1 MTIRTSF
8 VEHFGEENAVKVE
21 EAALMHMAE
30 GPAVPE
36 SLQVHAKDNWG
47 PDPFKY
53 LFLCCIARDCFT
65 RWREWHGIK
74 AEYEDL
80 LAWSLEYADLHNH
93 EGDLPDY
100 MAALA
105 GAYNPWINWAKA
117 GDTEPTGTDL
127 FRERN
132 IEWAH
137 MTEVEYAAEQVV
149 NMEGMRALME
159 EGRRLFDPHRDEGPL
174 ES

>member
-8 VEHFGEENAVKVE
+8 VEHFGEENATKIE

-30 GPAVPE
+30 GPLPVP
-36 SLQVHAKDNWG
+36 SVHAKDDWG
-47 PDPFKY
+47 PDPFRY
-53 LFLCCIARDCFT
+53 LFLTCIARDCLT

-74 AEYEDL
+74 VEYEDL
-80 LAWSLEYADLHNH
+80 LAWSLEHADLHAH

-117 GDTEPTGTDL
+117 GDTEPEGTDI

-132 IEWAH
+132 LEWAH
-137 MTEVEYAAEQVV
+137 MTQVEFDAEGVV
-149 NMEGMRALME
+149 TRERVKALME
-159 EGRRLFDPHRDEGPL
+159 EGMRLYKPPGTEGPL
-174 ES
+174 